1 MNVTLNGL
9 QVEIDTGTT
18 VSRLLVTKAL
28 PSQGV
33 AVAVNGDV
41 VRSVDW
47 PGTLIGDGD
56 VIDIVTARQ
65 GG

>member
-9 QVEIDTGTT
+9 QAEIDTGTT
-18 VSRLLVTKAL
+18 VSRLLATKAL
-28 PSQGV
+28 PSRGV

-41 VRSVDW
+41 VRSGDW
-47 PGTLIGDGD
+47 PDTLIGDGD